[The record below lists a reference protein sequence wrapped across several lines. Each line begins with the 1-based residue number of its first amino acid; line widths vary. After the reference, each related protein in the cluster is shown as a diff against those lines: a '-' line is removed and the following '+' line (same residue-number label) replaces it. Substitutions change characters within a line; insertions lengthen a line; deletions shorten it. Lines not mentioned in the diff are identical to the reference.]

1 MIDFSSI
8 LSTFVKIGSIIFG
21 KKEDKK
27 EQIQPVSTTV
37 PPAATTTS
45 NIKKDKIMAIL
56 NVFETGSI
64 KGDYSNISLYEDGK
78 NGRKQVTYGRSQ
90 VTQDGG
96 NLKKLLEMYI
106 KDGGKYAEKFKPYL
120 NKMDDAD
127 LYKDLQFLNYLKTAA
142 KEDPIMIT
150 AQDKIFDSVYWK
162 PAYDWFVNQGFKE
175 NLSLLVIYDSFIHS
189 GTILDFLRKKFS
201 EVPPV
206 KGGNERKWIEEY
218 VTARKTWLAGHSN
231 RILRNTVYRPNCFLK
246 CIADDN
252 WTLDKPVLAN
262 GVTVN

>member
-1 MIDFSSI
+1 
-8 LSTFVKIGSIIFG
+8 
-21 KKEDKK
+21 
-27 EQIQPVSTTV
+27 
-37 PPAATTTS
+37 
-45 NIKKDKIMAIL
+45 
-56 NVFETGSI
+56 
-64 KGDYSNISLYEDGK
+64 
-78 NGRKQVTYGRSQ
+78 
-90 VTQDGG
+90 
-96 NLKKLLEMYI
+96 
-106 KDGGKYAEKFKPYL
+106 
-120 NKMDDAD
+120 
-127 LYKDLQFLNYLKTAA
+127 
-142 KEDPIMIT
+142 MIT